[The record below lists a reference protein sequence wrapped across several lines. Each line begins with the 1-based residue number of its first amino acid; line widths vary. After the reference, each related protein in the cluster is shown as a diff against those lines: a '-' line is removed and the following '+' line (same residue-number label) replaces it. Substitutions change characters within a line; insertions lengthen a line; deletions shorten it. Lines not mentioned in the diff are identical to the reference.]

1 MYLEILNS
9 ILQYLVF
16 PATLV
21 GIVSYAS
28 KQVFNNYL
36 NKKLETY
43 KSQLDKA
50 FYEHQIKFSKL
61 HEKRAEII
69 SELYIKLIDAQISLK
84 YFMSPIR
91 FGKVDEVKFESETME
106 KWRAFMNYFSYNEI
120 FFNVTTCERINSMIH
135 LILDIWGNHEL
146 NKMSIENIKDFP
158 KGSKDERVELRQ
170 RRKEIHEILENKVPE
185 IEKLLKDDFRT
196 IIGVN

>member
-1 MYLEILNS
+1 LEIFNS
-9 ILQYLVF
+9 ILQYLVL

-69 SELYIKLIDAQISLK
+69 SELYIKLIDAQISIK
-84 YFMSPIR
+84 YFMSPVR
-91 FGKVDEVKFESETME
+91 YGKVDETNFETETME
-106 KWRAFMNYFSYNEI
+106 KWKAFMNYFSYNEI
-120 FFNVTTCERINSMIH
+120 FFNEATCVKIDS
-135 LILDIWGNHEL
+135 LIKLALDIWGNYEL
-146 NKMSIENIKDFP
+146 NKMSIENIKDSP
-158 KGSKDERVELRQ
+158 KESKEERVELRE
-170 RRKEIHEILENKVPE
+170 RKKEIYHILEKKFPE
-185 IEKLLKDDFRT
+185 IENLLKADFRK
-196 IIGVN
+196 IIGVS

>member
-1 MYLEILNS
+1 MEIFNS
-9 ILQYLVF
+9 ILQYLVL

-69 SELYIKLIDAQISLK
+69 SELYIKLIDAQISIK
-84 YFMSPIR
+84 YFMSPVR
-91 FGKVDEVKFESETME
+91 YGKVDETNFETETME
-106 KWRAFMNYFSYNEI
+106 KWKAFMNYFSYNEI
-120 FFNVTTCERINSMIH
+120 FFNEATCVKIDS
-135 LILDIWGNHEL
+135 LIKLALDIWGNYEL
-146 NKMSIENIKDFP
+146 NKMSIENIKDSP
-158 KGSKDERVELRQ
+158 KESKEERVELRE
-170 RRKEIHEILENKVPE
+170 RKKEIYHILEKKFPE
-185 IEKLLKDDFRT
+185 IENLLKADFRK
-196 IIGVN
+196 IIGVS